1 MQSCQYIRK
10 GKNYSM
16 KNSPWKSCYSDEN
29 DIILNNNSI
38 QSGTK
43 ISGQVVDVDINEDQS
58 N

>member
-1 MQSCQYIRK
+1 
-10 GKNYSM
+10 M

-29 DIILNNNSI
+29 DIVLNNNSM
-38 QSGTK
+38 QSRIK